1 MKVESLRDRVYNYY
15 LRHRSEGK
23 MFTINYFKTELI
35 HRSTVYRV
43 IKRAENDSGHA
54 RVAGSE
60 RKAKIMTKSNIQRL
74 KSMFDHKDG
83 VSQRQAAR
91 RFHCSQPYI

>member
-60 RKAKIMTKSNIQRL
+60 RKAKIMTKSNMFVAFFTYHPLDLFFAL
-74 KSMFDHKDG
+74 K
-83 VSQRQAAR
+83 R
-91 RFHCSQPYI
+91 